1 MDMAATHTAFGL
13 GAYSPAEAAR
23 LLKISP
29 GRLRRWVFGY
39 SYKPIG
45 RPAGEQPPLWDA
57 QYNYDEDEPVIG
69 FRDLIEART
78 VRRLLQIGLGLPT
91 IRQCLRTAAQIAG
104 DTHPFS
110 TRKLKT
116 DGKRLYLDLLNETD
130 GVRTVIDLKQRQHA
144 FAKVIEQTFLDLEF
158 EGDVVA
164 RWWLNPKE
172 KTLVIDPERSF
183 GQPITADGG
192 IPTVRLFEAVLAE
205 KSDDRVASL
214 FGIPRRVVRDA
225 FRYEEGLR
233 AAA

>member
-1 MDMAATHTAFGL
+1 MDMATSHTSFGL
-13 GAYSPAEAAR
+13 GAYSPVEAAR

-29 GRLRRWVFGY
+29 TMLRRWVYGY

-45 RPAGEQPPLWDA
+45 RPAGTQPPLWQP
-57 QYNYDEDEPVIG
+57 QYDYDEDEPVIG

-78 VRRLLQIGLGLPT
+78 VRQLRRIGLGLPT
-91 IRQCLRTAAQIAG
+91 IRQCLRAAAQIAG

-116 DGKRLYLDLLNETD
+116 DGKRLYLELLNEAD

-158 EGDVVA
+158 DGDVAA
-164 RWWLNPKE
+164 RWWLNPKD

-183 GQPITADGG
+183 GQPITAKEG
-192 IPTVRLFEAVLAE
+192 IPTSRLFEAVKAE
-205 KSDDRVASL
+205 GSEQRVASL
-214 FGIPRRVVRDA
+214 FGVPRRVVRDA
-225 FRYEEGLR
+225 LRYEEGLR